1 MSHAESFL
9 SLSFSGSVFSPLQY
23 IFLSLSSISNFRVL
37 FKQMFMCKHV
47 VESHVAKLA
56 IKFQHML
63 ALLMIYST
71 LTLAN
76 FSSQLVG
83 RGWKN
88 VMTKRVTV
96 KQLRVQTR
104 KPPFLVPTRDLLL
117 NIIEVGWSCL
127 KFFLSSHH
135 ILFCFQLIRLFNLQP
150 NWDSPA
156 LTLKSNFI

>member
-1 MSHAESFL
+1 MLSLSYLFL
-9 SLSFSGSVFSPLQY
+9 SLALFSLHFNISF
-23 IFLSLSSISNFRVL
+23 SLSSISNFRVL

-47 VESHVAKLA
+47 AESHVAKLA

-63 ALLMIYST
+63 VLLMIYST

-88 VMTKRVTV
+88 VITKRVTV

-104 KPPFLVPTRDLLL
+104 KPPFLVPTRNLLL
-117 NIIEVGWSCL
+117 NIIEVGLSCL

-135 ILFCFQLIRLFNLQP
+135 ILFCFQPTRLFNLQP
-150 NWDSPA
+150 N
-156 LTLKSNFI
+156 